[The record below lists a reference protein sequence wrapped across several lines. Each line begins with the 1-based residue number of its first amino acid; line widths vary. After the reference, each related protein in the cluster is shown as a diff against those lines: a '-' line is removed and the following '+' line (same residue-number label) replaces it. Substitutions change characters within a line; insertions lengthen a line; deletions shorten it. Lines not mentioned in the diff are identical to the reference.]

1 MSLSVRVRLRWRVS
15 VGGKVGAGLGVW
27 VGLRPPLS
35 RCFTAVALT
44 VPLSLRRYD
53 PQPSLAEVLLPT
65 ISATSFIT
73 SCPSLGPEPSRVRRR
88 SLLALLVDDAHAVR
102 ARRIA
107 REEEEETAAK
117 RFEVQAR
124 NFAARQKVLYR

>member
-1 MSLSVRVRLRWRVS
+1 MLL
-15 VGGKVGAGLGVW
+15 
-27 VGLRPPLS
+27 
-35 RCFTAVALT
+35 
-44 VPLSLRRYD
+44 
-53 PQPSLAEVLLPT
+53 PSL
-65 ISATSFIT
+65 SATSFIT
-73 SCPSLGPEPSRVRRR
+73 SCPSLGPEPTPVRRR